1 MELEVGEKVELVIGR
16 FTNVGISVL
25 VNDEYEGLL
34 YKNEVFKRVR
44 EGQKVVGYIKKLRED
59 GGIDVSLQ
67 PIGFLNK
74 IGPNETIILEKL
86 QSLDGGFIGYN
97 DKSKP
102 EDIKYHFK
110 MSKKSFKS
118 AIGGL
123 YKAKRIVITDKG
135 IELVEKDSE

>member
-1 MELEVGEKVELVIGR
+1 MELEVGEKVDLVIGR

-44 EGQKVVGYIKKLRED
+44 EGQKVIGYIKKLRED

-67 PIGFLNK
+67 PIGFLNR
-74 IGPNETIILEKL
+74 IGENETIILEKL

-102 EDIKYHFK
+102 EDIMYHFK

-123 YKAKRIVITDKG
+123 YKAKKIEISDSG
-135 IELVEKDSE
+135 IQLIENND

>member
-1 MELEVGEKVELVIGR
+1 MELEVGEKVDLVIGR

-67 PIGFLNK
+67 PVGFLNK
-74 IGPNETIILEKL
+74 IGGNEAVILEKL
-86 QSLDGGFIGYN
+86 KGLDGGFIGYN
-97 DKSKP
+97 DKSSP
-102 EDIKYHFK
+102 EDIKYHFN

-123 YKAKRIVITDKG
+123 YKAKKIEISEKG
-135 IELVEKDSE
+135 IELIDEDN

>member
-1 MELEVGEKVELVIGR
+1 MELEIGEKVDLVIGR

-34 YKNEVFKRVR
+34 YKNEVFRRVR

-74 IGPNETIILEKL
+74 IGENEAVILEKL
-86 QSLDGGFIGYN
+86 QSLDNGFIGYN
-97 DKSKP
+97 DKSKS
-102 EDIKYHFK
+102 EDIMYHFK

-123 YKAKRIVITDKG
+123 YKAKKIIMTDEG
-135 IELVEKDSE
+135 IELIEERK

>member
-1 MELEVGEKVELVIGR
+1 MELEIGDQVDLVIGR
-16 FTNVGISVL
+16 FTNVGITVL
-25 VNDEYEGLL
+25 VNDEYEGML
-34 YKNEVFKRVR
+34 YKNEVFQRVR
-44 EGQKVVGYIKKLRED
+44 EDQKLKGYIKFIRED
-59 GGIDVSLQ
+59 GKLDVSLQ

-74 IGPNETIILEKL
+74 IGENENFILEKL
-86 QSLDGGFIGYN
+86 KSLESGFIGYN

-123 YKAKRIVITDKG
+123 YKAKLILITDKG
-135 IELVEKDSE
+135 IELTNRQ

>member
-1 MELEVGEKVELVIGR
+1 MELEVGEKVDLVIGR
-16 FTNVGISVL
+16 FTNIGISVL

-34 YKNEVFKRVR
+34 YKNEVFQRVR
-44 EGQKVVGYIKKLRED
+44 EGQKIQGYIKLLRED

-67 PIGFLNK
+67 PVGFLNK
-74 IGPNETIILEKL
+74 IGENEAAILSKL
-86 QSLDGGFIGYN
+86 KSLDGGFISFN

-123 YKAKRIVITDKG
+123 YKAKIIEISDKG
-135 IELVEKDSE
+135 IQLIEENN

>member
-1 MELEVGEKVELVIGR
+1 MELEVGEKVELKIGR
-16 FTNVGISVL
+16 FTNIGISVL

-34 YKNEVFKRVR
+34 YKNEVFQRVR
-44 EGQKVVGYIKKLRED
+44 EGQKVTGYIKALRED

-74 IGPNETIILEKL
+74 IGENEKIILEKL
-86 QSLDGGFIGYN
+86 QSLASGFIGFN

-102 EDIKYHFK
+102 EDIMYHFK

-123 YKAKRIVITDKG
+123 YKAKIIEISDKG
-135 IELVEKDSE
+135 IELTSDDN

>member
-1 MELEVGEKVELVIGR
+1 MVLEVGEKVDLVIGR

-44 EGQKVVGYIKKLRED
+44 EGQKVIGYIKKLRED

-74 IGPNETIILEKL
+74 IGGNEAVILEKL
-86 QSLDGGFIGYN
+86 KGLDGGFIGYN

-102 EDIKYHFK
+102 EDIMYHFK
-110 MSKKSFKS
+110 MSKKSFKA

-123 YKAKRIVITDKG
+123 YKAKKIEISDKG
-135 IELVEKDSE
+135 IELIGEDN

>member
-1 MELEVGEKVELVIGR
+1 MELEIGEKVDLVIGR

-34 YKNEVFKRVR
+34 YKNEVFQRVR
-44 EGQKVVGYIKKLRED
+44 EGQKLQGYIKKLRED

-67 PIGFLNK
+67 PIGFLDK
-74 IGPNETIILEKL
+74 IGENEGFILEKL
-86 QSLDGGFIGYN
+86 KSLDGGFIGYN

-123 YKAKRIVITDKG
+123 YKAKKIDILENG
-135 IELVEKDSE
+135 IQLLDTN

>member
-1 MELEVGEKVELVIGR
+1 MELEIGEKVDLVIGR

-34 YKNEVFKRVR
+34 YKNEVFRRVR

-74 IGPNETIILEKL
+74 IGENEAVILEKL
-86 QSLDGGFIGYN
+86 QSLDNGFIGYN

-102 EDIKYHFK
+102 EDIMYHFK

-123 YKAKRIVITDKG
+123 YKAKKIIITDEG
-135 IELVEKDSE
+135 IELIEERK

>member
-1 MELEVGEKVELVIGR
+1 MELEIGEKVDLVIGR

-34 YKNEVFKRVR
+34 YKNEVFRRVR

-74 IGPNETIILEKL
+74 IGENEAVILEKL
-86 QSLDGGFIGYN
+86 QSLDNGFIGYN
-97 DKSKP
+97 DKSKS
-102 EDIKYHFK
+102 EDIMYHFK

-123 YKAKRIVITDKG
+123 YKAKKIIITDEG
-135 IELVEKDSE
+135 IELIEERK

>member
-1 MELEVGEKVELVIGR
+1 MELEVGEKVDLVIGR
-16 FTNVGISVL
+16 FTNIGISVL

-34 YKNEVFKRVR
+34 YKNEVFQRVR
-44 EGQKVVGYIKKLRED
+44 EGQKIQGYIKLLRED

-67 PIGFLNK
+67 PVGFLNK
-74 IGPNETIILEKL
+74 IGENEAAILSKL
-86 QSLDGGFIGYN
+86 KSLDGGFIGFN

-123 YKAKRIVITDKG
+123 YKAKIIEISDKG
-135 IELVEKDSE
+135 IQLIEENN